1 MKVIQNNNPSK
12 YKVTLVG
19 CVHGNERFGKVVFE
33 YFEKELDRFPG
44 LTIILANEEAMA
56 LRKRCV
62 DTDLNRSFPGNP
74 LGNNEE
80 RLAHE
85 LLGVIYPASFV
96 LDIHSTRSDMKMVP
110 IVTNL
115 SGRTR
120 KIMNHLPET
129 DVVYMKGGF
138 GSLISQ
144 FRGAVSLEYNNTY
157 SRDPRNIPRLEAV
170 ILALLTGSRQSTKT
184 HRVFE
189 CLGKIPLDVPVY
201 AVAKNFE
208 VMESTNIIPF
218 LPRRVPFRGSKG
230 FYLSK
235 PKAFKC

>member
-19 CVHGNERFGKVVFE
+19 CVHGNERFGKVAFE
-33 YFEKELDRFPG
+33 YFEKELSRFPG

-62 DTDLNRSFPGNP
+62 DADLNRSFPGNP
-74 LGNNEE
+74 LGNTEE

-85 LLGVIYPASFV
+85 LLSVIDPASFV
-96 LDIHSTRSDMKMVP
+96 LDIHSTRSEMKMVP

-120 KIMNHLPET
+120 KIMSHLPRT
-129 DVVYMKGGF
+129 DVVYMKAGF

-144 FRGAVSLEYNNTY
+144 FRGAVSLEYNNAY
-157 SRDPRNIPRLEAV
+157 SKEPRNIPQLDTLV
-170 ILALLTGSRQSTKT
+170 SALLSGSYKQTKT

-189 CLGKIPLDVPVY
+189 CLGKIPLDVPVS
-201 AVAKNFE
+201 AAAKNFE

-235 PKAFKC
+235 PKALEC

>member
-12 YKVTLVG
+12 NKVTLVG
-19 CVHGNERFGKVVFE
+19 CVHGNERFGRVAFE
-33 YFEKELDRFPG
+33 YFEKELSRFPG

-62 DTDLNRSFPGNP
+62 DADLNRSFPGNP
-74 LGNNEE
+74 LGNTEE

-85 LLGVIYPASFV
+85 LLSVIDPASFV
-96 LDIHSTRSDMKMVP
+96 LDIHSTRSDMKMIP
-110 IVTNL
+110 IITSL

-120 KIMNHLPET
+120 SILNLLPET
-129 DVVYMKGGF
+129 NVVYMKGGF

-144 FRGAVSLEYNNTY
+144 FKGAVSLEYNDTF
-157 SRDPRNIPRLEAV
+157 SKAPGNIPQLDSLV
-170 ILALLTGSRQSTKT
+170 SALLLGSKKPTKS

-189 CLGKIPLDVPVY
+189 CLGKIPLDVPMS
-201 AVAKNFE
+201 AAAKNFE
-208 VMESTNIIPF
+208 VMEGTNIIPF
-218 LPRRVPFRGSKG
+218 LPRRVPFRGAKG

-235 PKAFKC
+235 PKALHC